1 MNTTRPLLVLALS
14 ALGVSGLYAQDAA
27 TDQSG
32 RLVPYV
38 QAAGHVAISERSD
51 FSRYENGRYSGL
63 WSRQARLELDLSPGP
78 AGSSLYRGDVL
89 LFEES
94 LRGSAYAA
102 SLVNASFPVAFS
114 VSAGGV
120 TSFTED
126 PGYPILRGV
135 PAPPPEPV
143 PVGGRWQ
150 GEGVVVVRPR
160 TNAPATRVRTA
171 IQYEFKGSTV
181 WEGRPALSVQ
191 ASYAVRYS
199 GNDRQGDPNLSSA
212 MGGRVA
218 DIVLDPDTGA
228 TLFIRE
234 RVDET
239 YTYRDGSSVRLKG
252 FILHFHKGSLPGDRA
267 AVAAALGV
275 PEAVPGGGTAPGS
288 GSQAGSAGTGA
299 VATTGASG
307 GGADSGTV
315 PAASTGST
323 ADETGTA
330 SSTTSASQ
338 AIEAPGGA
346 YAVSQSDRGVV
357 LILFDLR
364 FVADSDQLL
373 AGEKPRLD
381 AIAEAL
387 KRIPDRTFLVEGH
400 AADVGKPQGQ
410 YQLSEA
416 RAKRIVDE
424 LVARGIPAS
433 RFIYRGLG
441 GDVPLA
447 PNDTEQGRA
456 RNRRVEITVLN

>member
-1 MNTTRPLLVLALS
+1 M
-14 ALGVSGLYAQDAA
+14 
-27 TDQSG
+27 
-32 RLVPYV
+32 
-38 QAAGHVAISERSD
+38 
-51 FSRYENGRYSGL
+51 
-63 WSRQARLELDLSPGP
+63 
-78 AGSSLYRGDVL
+78 
-89 LFEES
+89 
-94 LRGSAYAA
+94 
-102 SLVNASFPVAFS
+102 
-114 VSAGGV
+114 
-120 TSFTED
+120 
-126 PGYPILRGV
+126 
-135 PAPPPEPV
+135 
-143 PVGGRWQ
+143 
-150 GEGVVVVRPR
+150 
-160 TNAPATRVRTA
+160 
-171 IQYEFKGSTV
+171 
-181 WEGRPALSVQ
+181 
-191 ASYAVRYS
+191 
-199 GNDRQGDPNLSSA
+199 
-212 MGGRVA
+212 
-218 DIVLDPDTGA
+218 
-228 TLFIRE
+228 
-234 RVDET
+234 
-239 YTYRDGSSVRLKG
+239 
-252 FILHFHKGSLPGDRA
+252 
-267 AVAAALGV
+267 

-373 AGEKPRLD
+373 TGEKPRLD